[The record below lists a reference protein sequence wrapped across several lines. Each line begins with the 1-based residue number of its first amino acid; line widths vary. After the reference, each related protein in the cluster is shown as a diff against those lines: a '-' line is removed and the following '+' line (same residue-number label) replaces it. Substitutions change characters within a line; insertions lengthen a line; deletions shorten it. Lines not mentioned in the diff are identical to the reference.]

1 MVRTITKAAQT
12 GEVGDGKIFVLPV
25 ADIIRVCVSSVPRSV
40 CGMANPNAPVC
51 GPRMLESLSILHDGH
66 VDACGCQMLCGVA
79 SHCSCVSQADDRDR
93 RRC

>member
-40 CGMANPNAPVC
+40 CGMANPNAPVS
-51 GPRMLESLSILHDGH
+51 GP
-66 VDACGCQMLCGVA
+66 
-79 SHCSCVSQADDRDR
+79 
-93 RRC
+93 